1 MKVSIVI
8 PCYNAAPYI
17 ETTISSIQ
25 QQTLSEWEIIIVDD
39 GSTDNCVEIIQK
51 LIAQDN
57 RIRLIQKDNGGSA
70 SARNLGLSLAQGDYI
85 QFLDADDTIAPD
97 KLARQ
102 TALMDRDNLDI
113 SYTDFRIVDAD
124 GTTLPPLKGYT
135 FNLNKLFVGWGPLGT
150 IPPHAFLYKHDFIKE
165 NHILF
170 TTEIREREDWDFHLK
185 TFSCE
190 PRVQRIKGYC
200 GAFYFRCPTG
210 KTTNGSQTK
219 LAKGTLK
226 YILYKLHKVKGFHKL
241 LLNIRLSFELI
252 KIFFGTKHKN
262 IDITDIKPILSASK
276 TTIMKAVLLLPV
288 SVIMYVYY
296 WYRINIQHK

>member
-165 NHILF
+165 ITSYSRQKL
-170 TTEIREREDWDFHLK
+170 ESERIGISISRHFHANLV
-185 TFSCE
+185 C
-190 PRVQRIKGYC
+190 
-200 GAFYFRCPTG
+200 
-210 KTTNGSQTK
+210 
-219 LAKGTLK
+219 
-226 YILYKLHKVKGFHKL
+226 
-241 LLNIRLSFELI
+241 
-252 KIFFGTKHKN
+252 
-262 IDITDIKPILSASK
+262 SASK
-276 TTIMKAVLLLPV
+276 GIAEPSI
-288 SVIMYVYY
+288 SVVQQEKPQMDPKP
-296 WYRINIQHK
+296 N